1 MGIDILMQQSG
12 MDNGRKKLE
21 LEYMLTYWV
30 SCNFNFLLT
39 VVEELST
46 WQFKWRSFFSG
57 SVPHLLPLLKN
68 HSFIQFPSDF
78 PFSMVRLETWGTSI
92 QENASCACGSIW
104 IHLDITDLHSDIG
117 KAYCQSKISEPNVLH
132 LSKNLTNNCTVTID

>member
-21 LEYMLTYWV
+21 LGYMLTYWV

-46 WQFKWRSFFSG
+46 WQFK
-57 SVPHLLPLLKN
+57 
-68 HSFIQFPSDF
+68 
-78 PFSMVRLETWGTSI
+78 
-92 QENASCACGSIW
+92 
-104 IHLDITDLHSDIG
+104 
-117 KAYCQSKISEPNVLH
+117 
-132 LSKNLTNNCTVTID
+132 